1 MVEGYGPTDWSR
13 FRKGWWRET
22 GESTYE
28 HLRNVFHKGR
38 QRNWM
43 IARKT
48 RCKAHMVCVCVG
60 GVNGTRTTCLYA
72 VKIVQYKGG
81 KSIQRD
87 ALRETRGRRSRQ
99 GGQGC
104 LQNVGWDRRDGL
116 VGVE

>member
-1 MVEGYGPTDWSR
+1 M
-13 FRKGWWRET
+13 
-22 GESTYE
+22 
-28 HLRNVFHKGR
+28 
-38 QRNWM
+38 
-43 IARKT
+43 
-48 RCKAHMVCVCVG
+48 
-60 GVNGTRTTCLYA
+60 
-72 VKIVQYKGG
+72 KIVQYKGG